1 MKINRMIRDMFSREG
16 GLEKRLFWFVTFAIL
31 VVEFLCIIIDALNL
45 INGKIFV
52 LNLSGI
58 VLTAVN
64 GLVASTTKKYSFC
77 YTVLCLILNLILMP
91 VTFVYAGGFNSGMP
105 VFLTLAI
112 IACAVHPS
120 SILRYITAGIALLGY
135 TALFWLVVKNPAM
148 VTPISVKS
156 AQTDIVIS
164 VLIAAFAV
172 VGLLSFIVSD
182 MRSIYNSDVRE
193 YETRTRM
200 RLELLEA
207 QTENIE
213 EAKHQRKE
221 MRRHNLIITEFAEKG
236 DFEGLL
242 NYLQE
247 KKFVDEKYNKKMIYC
262 MNGTINSVLEIYA
275 RQAQKKRIPMD
286 IRTDVTP
293 EIDIP
298 NPDLVTL
305 VSNIV
310 ENAITGAENSGNPE
324 KKVFVDIHTRDG
336 KLVIIC
342 KNSCNRYLSLS
353 DGYPGHPGIGIS
365 IVEKIVRV
373 YGGIMNYTIEN
384 GMIQCQL
391 IIHIGEKK

>member
-1 MKINRMIRDMFSREG
+1 MIRDMFSQEG
-16 GLEKRLFWFVTFAIL
+16 GLEKRLFWFTTFSVI
-31 VVEFLCIIIDALNL
+31 VVQFLSIIIDMLNG
-45 INGKIFV
+45 NSGKIFV

-58 VLTAVN
+58 VLTVVN
-64 GLVASTTKKYSFC
+64 GLAASSTKKYSMC
-77 YTVLCLILNLILMP
+77 YTFLCLILNVILMP
-91 VTFVYAGGFNSGMP
+91 MTFVYSGGFYSGMP
-105 VFLTLAI
+105 IFLLMAI
-112 IACAVHPS
+112 LVCAVHPA
-120 SILRYITAGIALLGY
+120 LKWRYITSGVALVVY
-135 TALFWLVVKNPAM
+135 TVLFWLTCTRPGM
-148 VTPISVKS
+148 VTQLSEAAALVDVVLSV
-156 AQTDIVIS
+156 VIS
-164 VLIAAFAV
+164 AV
-172 VGLLSFIVSD
+172 VVVGILSFIVSD
-182 MRSIYNSDVRE
+182 MRNIHNSDVRE

-236 DFEGLL
+236 DFDGLL

-247 KKFVDEKYNKKMIYC
+247 KKTVDEKYNKKMIYC

-286 IRTDVTP
+286 IRTDVMP
-293 EIDIP
+293 EISIP

-305 VSNIV
+305 VSNV
-310 ENAITGAENSGNPE
+310 LENAIAGAENSGNPE
-324 KKVFVDIHTRDG
+324 KKVFVDIHTRDS

-342 KNSCNRYLSLS
+342 KNSCTRYLSLS

-373 YGGIMNYTIEN
+373 YGGIINYTIEN
-384 GMIQCQL
+384 GMIQCKL
-391 IIHIGEKK
+391 IIHIGENR